1 MLQYLKSIHY
11 GGFSHRHKSRP
22 EETLTLGCST
32 LVRAGLSWVLS
43 CKLGI
48 SRDTTR
54 GGEDLQALVFGF
66 KVDQAVKIS
75 VIDPELRW
83 RTGDE
88 SSVMMVLKQLPR
100 AGLIIKLQFE
110 NVVAFDRV

>member
-1 MLQYLKSIHY
+1 MDFPTAINLDRRKPLRSGVSFLLELACPGSFRVYL
-11 GGFSHRHKSRP
+11 
-22 EETLTLGCST
+22 
-32 LVRAGLSWVLS
+32 
-43 CKLGI
+43 LGI

-88 SSVMMVLKQLPR
+88 SSVMTVLKQLPR

-110 NVVAFDRV
+110 NVVAFARV